1 MSNTAAATR
10 SLSAQKQGKTPDDE
24 SRRLLP
30 FTVLSGFLG
39 AGKTTLLKKI
49 LREPT
54 SIRDPITGET
64 RPRKIAVI
72 VNDMGAINLDADE
85 IKRHNVLQEEA
96 EMVELHNGCV
106 CCTLRGDL
114 LKNVKKLA
122 EENTYDYAV
131 IETTGISVLKINEM
145 MEGCRVASLQYGK
158 LSRTIRLELSLPV
171 EERSIDGIGNDA
183 QN

>member
-39 AGKTTLLKKI
+39 AGKTTLLKRI

-131 IETTGISVLKINEM
+131 IETTGISPSSSPFEFI
-145 MEGCRVASLQYGK
+145 VANAVAAFFFL
-158 LSRTIRLELSLPV
+158 LLPP
-171 EERSIDGIGNDA
+171 E
-183 QN
+183 

>member
-1 MSNTAAATR
+1 MSNIAAAK
-10 SLSAQKQGKTPDDE
+10 KQGETPGNSPVAE
-24 SRRLLP
+24 NRRLLP

-49 LREPT
+49 LREPA

-64 RPRKIAVI
+64 RQRKIAVI
-72 VNDMGAINLDADE
+72 VNDMGAVNLDADE

-114 LKNVKKLA
+114 LKSVKKLA
-122 EENTYDYAV
+122 EENTYDYAI
-131 IETTGISVLKINEM
+131 IETTGISEPLPIAQTFTMSE
-145 MEGCRVASLQYGK
+145 EDLDCLLYTSPSPRDAT
-158 LSRTIRLELSLPV
+158 LSRMPS
-171 EERSIDGIGNDA
+171 SA
-183 QN
+183 

>member
-10 SLSAQKQGKTPDDE
+10 SLSAQKQGKPPDDE

-64 RPRKIAVI
+64 RPDRK
-72 VNDMGAINLDADE
+72 
-85 IKRHNVLQEEA
+85 
-96 EMVELHNGCV
+96 
-106 CCTLRGDL
+106 
-114 LKNVKKLA
+114 
-122 EENTYDYAV
+122 
-131 IETTGISVLKINEM
+131 SV
-145 MEGCRVASLQYGK
+145 V
-158 LSRTIRLELSLPV
+158 
-171 EERSIDGIGNDA
+171 
-183 QN
+183 